1 MTLLP
6 VPEELDRAATVRETA
21 RFMVTTP
28 VDSTAPTLRDRF
40 DTDEI
45 VGYARSPSDVV
56 RFLLYATIAVVLL
69 VVTRYAQDA
78 VLGFEQDVV
87 SALSFLEPPAE
98 RVLDGVAQLLWAV
111 AVLGVIVFPF
121 ALRRYRLLGYLIV
134 ANILAS
140 AFVNAAIQFVDQ
152 GEPKRIANELAERA
166 GVHVGSTIT
175 ATGIATLTA
184 SFVLLGPFVGSR
196 WRRAG
201 ALLLVTF
208 VAMRIVLSVELPAEV
223 FLALAV
229 GAAVGVATLLAF
241 GRPDQHPS
249 TATVAASLATTGLT
263 VTDLGAITTG
273 RGGSR
278 NFLATLDDGARV
290 LVKVRSPAERSA
302 DLLYRLYRW
311 LRLKNVGDERPF
323 ISLRRAVEH
332 EALVSLQTRD
342 VGVRTPRLRAIAEV
356 GSDSMLIAFDHL
368 DGETLEALDSAAVDD
383 ALLRAVWEQLA
394 VLRAHRIAHR
404 DLRRANIVVDES
416 GAPWLVDFGFSE
428 VAVPEARL
436 DADVAQ
442 LLAAVALCAGADRAV
457 DTAIAVLGIEPVR
470 SSLPVLQ
477 LNALSGSTRAA
488 LQHHKGLMKELQHTV
503 ADRCHVDQ
511 PQFTTLAR
519 LDRRTVL
526 TLVMLVLVV
535 YFLLPQFSNLPGI
548 VDQVKEADWFWFGP
562 VLLMSVVTYIGATFA
577 VLGSVPERIRFAPT
591 FVAQVAASFAGT
603 LAPASVGGLAL
614 NARYLQKSGV
624 DGAVAVPAVGLDA
637 IAGVAM
643 HILLLLLFLVWAGT
657 SAFGSIHLPDPTVLL
672 YGAAVV
678 VVLGAIAFA
687 IPAIRHAL
695 RDRLVPILKR
705 SISGLFA
712 VVKRPTNILL
722 LLGGSVVVTTGYLTA
737 MYFAVQAFGGDL
749 SFAQVGAV
757 YLVGS
762 AVGSAAP
769 TPGGIGALEA
779 AVIAGLVAAGMPNEI
794 AVPAVFLFRLGTF
807 WLPILPGWGAFRWM
821 QKADYL

>member
-1 MTLLP
+1 
-6 VPEELDRAATVRETA
+6 
-21 RFMVTTP
+21 
-28 VDSTAPTLRDRF
+28 
-40 DTDEI
+40 
-45 VGYARSPSDVV
+45 
-56 RFLLYATIAVVLL
+56 
-69 VVTRYAQDA
+69 
-78 VLGFEQDVV
+78 
-87 SALSFLEPPAE
+87 
-98 RVLDGVAQLLWAV
+98 
-111 AVLGVIVFPF
+111 
-121 ALRRYRLLGYLIV
+121 
-134 ANILAS
+134 
-140 AFVNAAIQFVDQ
+140 
-152 GEPKRIANELAERA
+152 
-166 GVHVGSTIT
+166 
-175 ATGIATLTA
+175 
-184 SFVLLGPFVGSR
+184 
-196 WRRAG
+196 
-201 ALLLVTF
+201 
-208 VAMRIVLSVELPAEV
+208 MRIVLSVELPAEV
-223 FLALAV
+223 FLALAI

-249 TATVAASLATTGLT
+249 TATVAASLATAGL
-263 VTDLGAITTG
+263 VITDLRAITTG

-278 NFLATLDDGARV
+278 DFLATLDDGTRL

-302 DLLYRLYRW
+302 DLLFRLYRS

-323 ISLRRAVEH
+323 VSLRRAVEH
-332 EALVSLQTRD
+332 EALASFQARD

-356 GSDSMLIAFDHL
+356 GSDSMLVAFDHV
-368 DGETLEALDSAAVDD
+368 DGETLESVDAD
-383 ALLRAVWEQLA
+383 TIDDTLLRTVWEQVE

-404 DLRRANIVVDES
+404 DLRRTNIVVDES
-416 GAPWLVDFGFSE
+416 GVPWLVDFGFSE
-428 VAVPEARL
+428 VAVDDARL

-442 LLAAVALCAGADRAV
+442 LLAALTLNVGAARAV
-457 DTAIAVLGIEPVR
+457 DATIAVLGVEPVR
-470 SSLPVLQ
+470 SSLHLLQ
-477 LNALSGSTRAA
+477 LNALSGTTRSAM
-488 LQHHKGLMKELQHTV
+488 QHHKGLLKELQQTV
-503 ADRCHVDQ
+503 AVRCDVDQ
-511 PQFTTLAR
+511 PEFTPLAR

-548 VDQVKEADWFWFGP
+548 VDQVKEANWLWFVP
-562 VLLMSVVTYIGATFA
+562 VLLMSVVTYVGATFA
-577 VLGSVPERIRFAPT
+577 VLGSVPERLRFAPT

-637 IAGVAM
+637 IAGVCM
-643 HILLLLLFLVWAGT
+643 HIVLLTLFVVWAGT
-657 SAFGSIHLPDPTVLL
+657 SAFGSVHLPDPQVLV

-722 LLGGSVVVTTGYLTA
+722 LLGGSVVVTSGYLTA
-737 MYFAVQAFGGDL
+737 MYFAVQAFGGEL

-807 WLPILPGWGAFRWM
+807 WLPILPGWGAFTWM
-821 QKADYL
+821 QRADYL

>member
-1 MTLLP
+1 
-6 VPEELDRAATVRETA
+6 
-21 RFMVTTP
+21 
-28 VDSTAPTLRDRF
+28 
-40 DTDEI
+40 
-45 VGYARSPSDVV
+45 
-56 RFLLYATIAVVLL
+56 
-69 VVTRYAQDA
+69 
-78 VLGFEQDVV
+78 
-87 SALSFLEPPAE
+87 
-98 RVLDGVAQLLWAV
+98 
-111 AVLGVIVFPF
+111 
-121 ALRRYRLLGYLIV
+121 
-134 ANILAS
+134 
-140 AFVNAAIQFVDQ
+140 
-152 GEPKRIANELAERA
+152 
-166 GVHVGSTIT
+166 
-175 ATGIATLTA
+175 
-184 SFVLLGPFVGSR
+184 
-196 WRRAG
+196 
-201 ALLLVTF
+201 
-208 VAMRIVLSVELPAEV
+208 
-223 FLALAV
+223 
-229 GAAVGVATLLAF
+229 
-241 GRPDQHPS
+241 
-249 TATVAASLATTGLT
+249 
-263 VTDLGAITTG
+263 
-273 RGGSR
+273 
-278 NFLATLDDGARV
+278 V

-323 ISLRRAVEH
+323 VSLRRAVEH
-332 EALVSLQTRD
+332 EALVSLQARD

-368 DGETLEALDSAAVDD
+368 EGTTLESLEGAAVDD
-383 ALLRAVWEQLA
+383 TLLRAVWEQLGI
-394 VLRAHRIAHR
+394 LREHRIAHR
-404 DLRRANIVVDES
+404 DLRRANVVVDEA

-428 VAVPEARL
+428 VAVPDERL

-442 LLAAVALCAGADRAV
+442 LLSAVALCVGTDRAV
-457 DTAIAVLGIEPVR
+457 DTAIAVLGVEPVR
-470 SSLPVLQ
+470 SSLHVLQ
-477 LNALSGSTRAA
+477 LNALSGATRAA

-503 ADRCHVDQ
+503 ADRCHVEQ

-519 LDRRTVL
+519 LDRRTVI
-526 TLVMLVLVV
+526 TLVMVVLVV

-548 VDQVKEADWFWFGP
+548 VDQVKEADWFWFVP

-577 VLGSVPERIRFAPT
+577 VLGSVPQRLRFAPT

-643 HILLLLLFLVWAGT
+643 HILLLFLFLVWAGT
-657 SAFGSIHLPDPTVLL
+657 SAFGSIHLPDPQVLL

-678 VVLGAIAFA
+678 VTMGAIAFA

-712 VVKRPTNILL
+712 VVKRPTNVLL

-807 WLPILPGWGAFRWM
+807 WLPILPGWGAFTWM

>member
-1 MTLLP
+1 
-6 VPEELDRAATVRETA
+6 
-21 RFMVTTP
+21 MVTTP
-28 VDSTAPTLRDRF
+28 VEPDVRALRESL

-45 VGYARSPSDVV
+45 VGYVRSPSDVLRILAYGSV
-56 RFLLYATIAVVLL
+56 AVVLL
-69 VVTRYAQDA
+69 LVTRYAQDA
-78 VLGFEQDVV
+78 VLGFERDVV
-87 SALSFLEPPAE
+87 SALSFLEPPAA
-98 RVLDGVAQLLWAV
+98 RVLDGVAQLLWVV

-140 AFVNAAIQFVDQ
+140 SLVNAAIRFVDQ
-152 GEPKRIANELAERA
+152 EEPKRIANELAERA

-175 ATGIATLTA
+175 ATGLATLTA
-184 SFVLLGPFVGSR
+184 SFVLLGPFLGTR

-201 ALLLVTF
+201 AFLLAAF
-208 VAMRIVLSVELPAEV
+208 VAMRIALSVELPAEV
-223 FLALAV
+223 FLALAIGASV
-229 GAAVGVATLLAF
+229 GAATLLVF

-249 TATVAASLATTGLT
+249 TATVAGSLATAGLSL
-263 VTDLGAITTG
+263 TDLGAITVG

-278 NFLATLDDGARV
+278 NFIGTLDDGTRV

-302 DLLYRLYRW
+302 DLLFRLYRW

-323 ISLRRAVEH
+323 VSLRRAVEH
-332 EALVSLQTRD
+332 EALVSLQARD

-356 GSDSMLIAFDHL
+356 GSDSMLLAFDHV
-368 DGETLEALDSAAVDD
+368 DGKTLEALDGDSIDST
-383 ALLRAVWEQLA
+383 LLHSIWEQTA
-394 VLRAHRIAHR
+394 ILRAHRIAHR
-404 DLRRANIVVDES
+404 DLRRENIVVDES
-416 GAPWLVDFGFSE
+416 GEPWLVDFGFSE
-428 VAVPEARL
+428 VAVPDTRL

-442 LLAAVALCAGADRAV
+442 MLAALALDVGAERAV
-457 DTAIAVLGIEPVR
+457 DAAIAVIGVDPVR
-470 SSLPVLQ
+470 SSLHLLQ
-477 LNALSGSTRAA
+477 LNALSGATRSA
-488 LQHHKGLMKELQHTV
+488 LQHQKGLLKDLQHEV
-503 ADRCHVDQ
+503 ADKCHVDQ

-526 TLVMLVLVV
+526 TLVMVVLVV

-548 VDQVKEADWFWFGP
+548 VDQVKEADWLWFAP
-562 VLLMSVVTYIGATFA
+562 VLSASVVTYVGATFA
-577 VLGSVPERIRFAPT
+577 ILGSVPERLRYAPT

-603 LAPASVGGLAL
+603 LAPASIGGLAL

-624 DGAVAVPAVGLDA
+624 DTAVAVPAVGLNA

-643 HILLLLLFLVWAGT
+643 HIVLLTLFVVWAGT
-657 SAFGSIHLPDPTVLL
+657 SAFGSIHLPDPEVLL

-678 VVLGAIAFA
+678 VALGAMAFA

-695 RDRLVPILKR
+695 RDRLWPILRR

-712 VVKRPTNILL
+712 VVRRPTNILM
-722 LLGGSVVVTTGYLTA
+722 LLGGSVMVTSAYLTA
-737 MYFAVQAFGGDL
+737 MYFATQAFGGDL

-794 AVPAVFLFRLGTF
+794 AVPSVFLFRLGTF
-807 WLPILPGWGAFRWM
+807 WLPILPGWGAFTWM
-821 QKADYL
+821 QRADYL